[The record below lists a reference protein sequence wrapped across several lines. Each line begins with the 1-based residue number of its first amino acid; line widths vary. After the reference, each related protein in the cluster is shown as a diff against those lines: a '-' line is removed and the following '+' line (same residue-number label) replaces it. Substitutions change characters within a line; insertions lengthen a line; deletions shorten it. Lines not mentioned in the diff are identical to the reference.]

1 MIFIMSK
8 NESEELMKLL
18 REIRKK
24 KDISQRDLE
33 VKTGLSQQNISM
45 FENSRRK
52 PTIDNFIRYLKGLDI
67 DLKELI
73 LKGVK

>member
-1 MIFIMSK
+1 MSK